1 MGFEPIVQ
9 SLLRIETLSPPPPA
23 TRPDVLV
30 FTSRNGVAAWASRDA
45 DRATP
50 VLAVGPATAEAA
62 REAGFVAIRSAD
74 GDLDGLAALI
84 RSDPALRG
92 LRLRHPAAEAPAGD
106 LGALIEGH
114 AVVETL
120 PVYRAVETGAVP
132 PQAFDAVLI
141 HSPRAARALAGVLGV
156 GAARDR
162 IACAI
167 SAKAAAPLE
176 ALPFAEIR
184 VAASPDETALL
195 ARLGKPPG
203 GV

>member
-1 MGFEPIVQ
+1 MA
-9 SLLRIETLSPPPPA
+9 SLVPRPA
-23 TRPDVLV
+23 PLPTR
-30 FTSRNGVAAWASRDA
+30 A
-45 DRATP
+45 RA
-50 VLAVGPATAEAA
+50 
-62 REAGFVAIRSAD
+62 
-74 GDLDGLAALI
+74 
-84 RSDPALRG
+84 
-92 LRLRHPAAEAPAGD
+92 RL
-106 LGALIEGH
+106 
-114 AVVETL
+114 
-120 PVYRAVETGAVP
+120 
-132 PQAFDAVLI
+132 
-141 HSPRAARALAGVLGV
+141 RAARALAGVLGV